1 MSRDVGLWGA
11 APSALTCPGTGTSIP
26 APRHDARVVYTR
38 ELTTGGEA
46 REENNVSEQENAA
59 LVRRAWEEVNRKNLD
74 FFDEVYAPTVR
85 YHGPDGDIEGP
96 AGLKEMVSG
105 YLAAF
110 PDMQITV
117 EDVIASGDEAV
128 ARVTFRGMHQGELLG
143 IAPTGKRIEIS
154 GMNLVRIENGQVVE
168 EWENI
173 DMLGLMQ
180 QIGAI
185 PAPAEA

>member
-1 MSRDVGLWGA
+1 M
-11 APSALTCPGTGTSIP
+11 
-26 APRHDARVVYTR
+26 
-38 ELTTGGEA
+38 
-46 REENNVSEQENAA
+46 SEQENAA
-59 LVRRAWEEVNRKNLD
+59 LLRRTWEEVSRKNLD
-74 FFDEVYAPTVR
+74 IFDEVYAPTVQ
-85 YHGPDGDIEGP
+85 YHGPDGDIECP

-105 YLAAF
+105 YLGAF

-117 EDVIASGDEAV
+117 EDVIASGDQAV
-128 ARVTFRGMHQGELLG
+128 SRVTLRGTHQGDLQG

-154 GMNLVRIENGQVVE
+154 GMNLVRIENGQIVE

-185 PAPAEA
+185 PAPAEV